1 MGKGTFLIEI
11 YKRLVNI
18 YGYSPEN
25 AKSRI
30 YGYDVRVKYVNHL
43 QRRGFINV
51 RHKDFLKEIFKM
63 KFDVVLGNPPYQK
76 QVGPKKTEAIWPK
89 FVEKS
94 FEICKEGGYVSLIHP
109 SGWRDVKGNFS
120 YIKDLLKS
128 KNIKYLNVNDFNTGK
143 EIFGVGTN
151 FDWYVIENSENKNGV
166 TEINTVDNEV
176 SKFNTN
182 NINYIPNGMINTYDM
197 LVAKESEDVVELLHS
212 YSCYEIRNEY
222 MSKQSDNHHIYP
234 IVYSITQ
241 KDGIKLMYSKINK
254 GHIGIPKIIW
264 SNGLGTYPIID
275 VNGEYG
281 LTQFAY
287 GIVDTLE
294 NLPFIKKVMESNIF
308 IKFMSYVK
316 FTNNKYHYKII
327 STFKKDFWKYFLDED
342 NNVIEPNFEN
352 VERI

>member
-1 MGKGTFLIEI
+1 LIEI

-63 KFDVVLGNPPYQK
+63 KFDVVLGNPPYHK

-109 SGWRDVKGNFS
+109 SGWRNVDGNF
-120 YIKDLLKS
+120 KDTQKLLLSKS
-128 KNIKYLNVNDFNTGK
+128 IRYLEIHNEKDGLNT
-143 EIFGVGTN
+143 FGAETRY
-151 FDWYVIENSENKNGV
+151 DWYVVKNICEIDNITTIKGQRGDVFNINLNDKEFIPNDSIEVIYGLV
-166 TEINTVDNEV
+166 V
-176 SKFNTN
+176 N
-182 NINYIPNGMINTYDM
+182 NINTEKVSTISD
-197 LVAKESEDVVELLHS
+197 SS
-212 YSCYEIRNEY
+212 YHTQREY
-222 MSKQSDNHHIYP
+222 MSKNSIGEFIYP
-234 IVYSITQ
+234 CVYTVKSGDNQT
-241 KDGIKLMYSKINK
+241 LWYSNK
-254 GHIGIPKIIW
+254 NNNGHFNIPKLIW
-264 SNGLGTYPIID
+264 SNFRISSAGSLLDRYGD
-275 VNGEYG
+275 YG

-287 GIVDTLE
+287 AIVDE
-294 NLPFIKKVMESNIF
+294 PQNLPLLKKVFDSRIFRNLMEDCAVSD
-308 IKFMSYVK
+308 MSINRKV
-316 FTNNKYHYKII
+316 IG
-327 STFKKDFWKYFLDED
+327 TFKKDFWRYFFDED

-352 VERI
+352 VERV